1 MSILIIDDS
10 QESRL
15 LLKSILKAAGY
26 TDVLTAGSAREA
38 FKILNLDDETKAP
51 AYIDL
56 ILMDIMMPEID
67 GIEACKRIKAR
78 EHLRDIPIIMIT
90 ALTDVEILKTAFA
103 AGAMD
108 YIAKPPNKV
117 ELLARV
123 RSALRLKHEMDA
135 RKAREQEL
143 LEVTRQLEEANQI
156 LLRLSSLDGLTGIAN
171 RRRFDEFLEMEW
183 RRGLRESAPLSLI
196 MLDIDFFKAYND
208 AYGHQAGDDCLK
220 AVANT
225 LSNTVNRPG
234 DLVARYGGEEFAVIL
249 PRTHPE
255 GAVTVAELL
264 RAKVEALKIPHSRSR
279 VSDVVTISLGVSTV
293 VPRSGYSTAALI
305 AAADQALY
313 QAKQEGRNRV
323 RVRHPAPFPDY
334 TLPEFERI
342 KP

>member
-10 QESRL
+10 RESRF

-26 TDVLTAGSAREA
+26 TDILTAESACEA
-38 FKILNLDDETKAP
+38 FKILDLNHKTEAP
-51 AYIDL
+51 TQIDL

-67 GIEACKRIKAR
+67 GIEACNWIKAR

-103 AGAMD
+103 AGAMN
-108 YIAKPPNKV
+108 YIVKPINKV

-123 RSALRLKHEMDA
+123 RSALKLKHEIDA

-143 LEVTRQLEEANQI
+143 LEVTRQLKEANQI

-171 RRRFDEFLEMEW
+171 RRRFDEFLEVEW
-183 RRGLRESAPLSLI
+183 RRGLRESVPLSLI

-220 AVANT
+220 SVANT

-249 PRTHPE
+249 PRTHSE
-255 GAVTVAELL
+255 GALTVAELL

-279 VSDVVTISLGVSTV
+279 VSDVITISLGVSTII
-293 VPRSGYSTAALI
+293 PRPGYSTAALI

-323 RVRHPAPFPDY
+323 RIRYPVPFPDY
-334 TLPEFERI
+334 TLPESEKI